1 MKKPSLKKSK
11 SFYKRIFSYFS
22 NHKFLFVMSIIT
34 AAAASGLQL
43 LLPYLM
49 GIIIDFIPG
58 ASRVNFTG
66 VTKYC
71 LIMAAAIVL
80 AGVFQWFVSF
90 IGNKIAFAVCSD
102 IRKECMERIN
112 TYPVRFFDSI
122 SHGDTVSRISSDA
135 ENISDGILQLIRQL
149 FIGVFTLVGS
159 FVLMMRLNW
168 IITLVVVALTPLAFL
183 LSSFIVRNSNKMFKL
198 QQQTVGRLNGF
209 AKEFI
214 EGQKTVKAYSMEKSG
229 IENFEQEN
237 SKLYEY
243 GRKAQFYSSLVNP
256 CTRFINSSIYI
267 IVGIVGSIL
276 AVLNVVLGGIV
287 MSVGLIASFLAYA
300 LQFAKPINDITN
312 VLTQLQTAL
321 VSFERVFA
329 IMDYEPEAAEGEDIH
344 RLNVSRGE
352 IEFKNVEFSYDKSLP
367 LIKGLNLH
375 IPAGSKV
382 AVVGPTGAGK
392 TTLVNLLM
400 RFYDAQSGTITLD
413 SQNIFQSSRESVR
426 KSFGMVLQDTFLFN
440 DTIRAN
446 IAYGKPEATD
456 EEVENAAR
464 EAYAHSFIRK
474 LPSGYDTVISADAQ
488 EFSAGQKQLI
498 TIARAMLVNAPVLI
512 LDEATSSV
520 DTLTEL
526 RIQKAFNKMM
536 KGKTSFVIAH
546 RLSTIVDSDLI
557 IVMDKGNVV
566 QTGTHEQ
573 LLRSGGLYSEIY
585 NSQFTR

>member
-1 MKKPSLKKSK
+1 
-11 SFYKRIFSYFS
+11 
-22 NHKFLFVMSIIT
+22 
-34 AAAASGLQL
+34 
-43 LLPYLM
+43 
-49 GIIIDFIPG
+49 
-58 ASRVNFTG
+58 
-66 VTKYC
+66 
-71 LIMAAAIVL
+71 
-80 AGVFQWFVSF
+80 
-90 IGNKIAFAVCSD
+90 
-102 IRKECMERIN
+102 
-112 TYPVRFFDSI
+112 
-122 SHGDTVSRISSDA
+122 
-135 ENISDGILQLIRQL
+135 
-149 FIGVFTLVGS
+149 
-159 FVLMMRLNW
+159 
-168 IITLVVVALTPLAFL
+168 
-183 LSSFIVRNSNKMFKL
+183 
-198 QQQTVGRLNGF
+198 
-209 AKEFI
+209 
-214 EGQKTVKAYSMEKSG
+214 
-229 IENFEQEN
+229 
-237 SKLYEY
+237 
-243 GRKAQFYSSLVNP
+243 
-256 CTRFINSSIYI
+256 
-267 IVGIVGSIL
+267 
-276 AVLNVVLGGIV
+276 